1 VGVCGAGGLKSFFLT
16 GLFFLITEYLLKN
29 IELAERKAELNGY
42 YRLHAPIYDLTRWTF
57 LFGRNKLVRVLTSN
71 LSGKPPKTILDVG
84 CGTGKN
90 VIALKRAFPDAQV
103 VGCDLSDAMLA
114 RAQAAVKHSLNPR
127 EMSKIE
133 LINASILTLKDRQFD
148 LIVCSY
154 MLSMTGDSLEPILHN
169 IRRRLNPKGKLAVVD
184 FNFSALSMFRRWMR
198 VNHVSLDGSVLRALA
213 LCAKVERQ
221 ELHQAFGI
229 WNWFLWIGR

>member
-1 VGVCGAGGLKSFFLT
+1 MK
-16 GLFFLITEYLLKN
+16 I
-29 IELAERKAELNGY
+29 IELAERRAELNGY
-42 YRLHAPIYDLTRWTF
+42 YRLHAPIYDLTRWAF
-57 LFGRNKLVRVLTSN
+57 LFGRNKLVRVLASN

-90 VIALKRAFPDAQV
+90 VIALARAFPNAQI

-114 RAQAAVKHSLNPR
+114 QARAAVQRSLKPD
-127 EMSKIE
+127 EITKVA
-133 LINASILTLKDRQFD
+133 LINSSILTLKDRQFD

-169 IRRRLNPKGKLAVVD
+169 IRLRLNPMGTLAVVD

-198 VNHVSLDGSVLRALA
+198 VNHVSLDGSVLRALS
-213 LCAKVERQ
+213 LFAKVERQ
-221 ELHQAFGI
+221 ELHRAFGI